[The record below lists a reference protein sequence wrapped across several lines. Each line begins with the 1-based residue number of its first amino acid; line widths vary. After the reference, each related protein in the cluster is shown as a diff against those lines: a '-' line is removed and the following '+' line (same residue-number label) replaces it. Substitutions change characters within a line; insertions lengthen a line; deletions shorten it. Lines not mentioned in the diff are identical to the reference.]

1 MFLIINK
8 CLLLYYY
15 HLHNNITYMHNINN
29 NTNTFLQLI
38 FPELYVNLP
47 FLMQIIEH
55 YIKCITINI
64 MISMT
69 LPLPAWE
76 QQTNKSSQAKAIPP
90 IRRLTS
96 QNTNLVFIIF
106 GKGFVHMCQ
115 SRISWP
121 MYRDS
126 RRSCMSRKI
135 SPNFNQFKNGG
146 SKHIITQSW
155 GCIFKE
161 LSIKFHPMFHR

>member
-15 HLHNNITYMHNINN
+15 HQHNNKAIMHKINN

-55 YIKCITINI
+55 NIKCITISI

-69 LPLPAWE
+69 LPLPARIH
-76 QQTNKSSQAKAIPP
+76 QKNKYSQAKVIPLIP
-90 IRRLTS
+90 RLTS
-96 QNTNLVFIIF
+96 QNINLVFIIF
-106 GKGFVHMCQ
+106 GKGFVLMCQ

-146 SKHIITQSW
+146 SKHIITQS
-155 GCIFKE
+155 
-161 LSIKFHPMFHR
+161 